1 MNSILEVRNLRKVY
15 KSTPHLTRHDLREDI
30 GVWLRR
36 LFDRNGT
43 ARPSTITALND
54 VSFALAA
61 GDILGVVGRNGAG
74 KSTLLKILAGIVK
87 PTDGEVIYQGKLVSI
102 LELGAGFHPD
112 LTGKE
117 NIFLNGELL
126 GLSKHNIRAR
136 FQEILEFCELH
147 EFIDEPVK
155 HYSSGMYLRLAFSV
169 FAHLETNILLLDE
182 VISVGD
188 IGFRQKS
195 YSKIVDLANRGT
207 TIIVVSHDPDQVK
220 DICNKCL
227 FLDKGQMISFG
238 PTSEVLNDYLEGYL
252 IAESGIS
259 INDAV
264 VSKDHISWP
273 NGLNIQDEITINSY
287 SLNARNKSAAD
298 PKTTSDELEVA
309 IEFEKLN
316 DRESIEIAVTVLSLY
331 GTWIIADS
339 YGLYE
344 QFDNSVKDKG
354 HYRCVCK
361 LPAGII
367 NFGIYQLGFLVSKSE
382 VLIYQNPCL
391 LNFKIEFCADDGM
404 KPHLARRAGS
414 LIKPVGKWEIH
425 RS

>member
-1 MNSILEVRNLRKVY
+1 MNSILEVRNLSKRY
-15 KSTPHLTRHDLREDI
+15 KTSPQLKRHDLREDI
-30 GVWLRR
+30 GIWLRR
-36 LFDRNGT
+36 LFDRDGT
-43 ARPSTITALND
+43 ARPATITAVND
-54 VSFALAA
+54 VSFALAP

-87 PTDGEVIYQGKLVSI
+87 PTDGEVIYRGKLVSI

-112 LTGKE
+112 LTGRE

-126 GLSKHNIRAR
+126 GLSQHNIRAP
-136 FQEILEFCELH
+136 FDEILDFCELE
-147 EFIDEPVK
+147 EFIDQPVK
-155 HYSSGMYLRLAFSV
+155 HYSNGMYLRLAFSV

-182 VISVGD
+182 IISVGD

-195 YSKIVDLANRGT
+195 YSKIVELANRGT

-220 DICNKCL
+220 DLCNKCL

-238 PTSEVLNDYLEGYL
+238 PTSEVLNNYLEGYL
-252 IAESGIS
+252 IAESANIK
-259 INDAV
+259 DAV

-273 NGLNIQDEITINSY
+273 DGLNIHDELVVNRY
-287 SLNARNKSAAD
+287 SLKARNKSATES
-298 PKTTSDELEVA
+298 KTTSDELEVT

-316 DRESIEIAVTVLSLY
+316 DSETIEIAVTVLSLY

-344 QFDNSVKDKG
+344 RFDNSVKDKG
-354 HYRCVCK
+354 HYRCVCR
-361 LPAGII
+361 LPARII

-391 LNFKIEFCADDGM
+391 LNFKIEFCEEEGM

-414 LIKPVGKWEIH
+414 LIKPVGNWEIH